1 MTLGAW
7 EVDLVLLAAITA
19 LAWLLQAVRRDLH
32 EQRVRL
38 DRVAE
43 SRPTTSQINEVRI
56 DLARLQERIEL
67 TLKETH
73 NSREAV
79 RRVENYLLEASRDT
93 KL

>member
-1 MTLGAW
+1 MLI
-7 EVDLVLLAAITA
+7 AITA

-32 EQRVRL
+32 EQRTRL
-38 DRVAE
+38 DRVVA
-43 SRPTTSQINEVRI
+43 SLPTTSQISDIRI
-56 DLARLQERIEL
+56 DLARMQERIEL

-79 RRVENYLLEASRDT
+79 RRVESYLMEASRHET